1 MILLLQGASDFGTA
15 GSRCGIICSSAST
28 AVPCKSSSAWLY
40 LSSSYELRPHFY
52 IQEFVRERKEGD
64 VEPVRGEGQVL
75 VLVPREGLAGR
86 DLGPR
91 GKHQGRRWDSLVS
104 LLSNCLSRAG
114 KGIAR

>member
-1 MILLLQGASDFGTA
+1 M
-15 GSRCGIICSSAST
+15 
-28 AVPCKSSSAWLY
+28 
-40 LSSSYELRPHFY
+40 
-52 IQEFVRERKEGD
+52 
-64 VEPVRGEGQVL
+64 RGEGQVL